1 MKIPFVYRMVILML
15 VPIPTPRFLITTA
28 LNHVFGYSPQES
40 MNLTFILCIP
50 IAIWM
55 AMKINERWHDDN
67 E

>member
-15 VPIPTPRFLITTA
+15 VGACTPVLITTA

-40 MNLTFILCIP
+40 INLTFILCIP